1 MEGSMKSSQ
10 NSDTPADRVR
20 NPQLTV
26 LSDQHYV
33 LRRAEYDFRRRDGR
47 WQKQI
52 RESYDIG
59 DGAAVLP
66 VDPVRGTVI
75 LIRQFRWPLFERGE
89 RRLPVEAI
97 AGKLD
102 GDDPLT
108 CVVKEA
114 REEAG
119 IAILEPRCVFRCFM
133 SPGAVKE
140 ELSLFVARYDAMAA
154 RENGGGATAEG
165 EDIEVLE
172 IPVSEAHAMVEAG
185 LIRDAKTVILL
196 QWLALNPG
204 FRTGAAG

>member
-1 MEGSMKSSQ
+1 M
-10 NSDTPADRVR
+10 NSGQKGDASADRVR
-20 NPQLTV
+20 NPRLTV

-66 VDPVRGTVI
+66 LDPVRRTVI

-89 RRLPVEAI
+89 RDLPVEAI

-140 ELSLFVARYDAMAA
+140 ELSLFVARYDALAA
-154 RENGGGATAEG
+154 REKGGGAAAEG

-172 IPVSEAHAMVEAG
+172 LPISDALAMVEAG
-185 LIRDAKTVILL
+185 MIRDAKTVILL

-204 FRTGAAG
+204 FPTSPAG

>member
-1 MEGSMKSSQ
+1 M
-10 NSDTPADRVR
+10 NSGRNSGPPADRVR
-20 NPQLTV
+20 NPRLTV

-33 LRRAEYDFRRRDGR
+33 LRRAEYDFRRRDGH
-47 WQKQI
+47 WQRQI

-89 RRLPVEAI
+89 SGFAVEAI

-102 GDDPLT
+102 GDDPLA

-119 IAILEPRCVFRCFM
+119 ITILEPRCVLSCFM

-140 ELSLFVARYDAMAA
+140 ELSLFAARYDARAA
-154 RENGGGATAEG
+154 RQKGGGAGAEG

-172 IPVSEAHAMVEAG
+172 IPLSEAQAMVEAG
-185 LIRDAKTVILL
+185 MIRDAKTVILL

-204 FRTGAAG
+204 FLTSPTG

>member
-1 MEGSMKSSQ
+1 METVMNSGQKS
-10 NSDTPADRVR
+10 NSLSDRVR

-26 LSDQHYV
+26 LSDHHYV
-33 LRRAEYDFRRRDGR
+33 LRRADYDFRRRDGR

-66 VDPVRGTVI
+66 VDPARGTVI

-89 RRLPVEAI
+89 RTLPVEAI

-119 IAILEPRCVFRCFM
+119 IAILDPRCVFRCFM
-133 SPGAVKE
+133 SPGAVQE
-140 ELSLFVARYDAMAA
+140 ELSLFVARYDALAA
-154 RENGGGATAEG
+154 RAKGGGTAAEG
-165 EDIEVLE
+165 EDIEILE
-172 IPVSEAHAMVEAG
+172 IPASEALAMVEAG
-185 LIRDAKTVILL
+185 MIRDAKTVILL

-204 FRTGAAG
+204 FPPRPAG

>member
-1 MEGSMKSSQ
+1 
-10 NSDTPADRVR
+10 
-20 NPQLTV
+20 
-26 LSDQHYV
+26 
-33 LRRAEYDFRRRDGR
+33 
-47 WQKQI
+47 
-52 RESYDIG
+52 
-59 DGAAVLP
+59 
-66 VDPVRGTVI
+66 VI

-185 LIRDAKTVILL
+185 MIRDAKTVILL

-204 FRTGAAG
+204 FPAR